1 MREVTDFVDD
11 DTIQRNKDW
20 VLSRRKPDGSGEFM
34 VNPKQLDTFGKAGQ
48 DVTDFYITWILS
60 KEKDQTA
67 ITLKAEIANVQ
78 KVLKENQDTYLQA
91 LAALIFH
98 NVGMD
103 DQAKIQAKFLVAQQ
117 QDTGEIIG
125 AESSITNSR
134 GKNLLVETTAL
145 TAMAW
150 INVDKTVFREMI
162 DKSLGYIMSQA
173 KDGGRFGS
181 TQATVLSL

>member
-1 MREVTDFVDD
+1 
-11 DTIQRNKDW
+11 
-20 VLSRRKPDGSGEFM
+20 
-34 VNPKQLDTFGKAGQ
+34 
-48 DVTDFYITWILS
+48 
-60 KEKDQTA
+60 
-67 ITLKAEIANVQ
+67 
-78 KVLKENQDTYLQA
+78 
-91 LAALIFH
+91 
-98 NVGMD
+98 MD